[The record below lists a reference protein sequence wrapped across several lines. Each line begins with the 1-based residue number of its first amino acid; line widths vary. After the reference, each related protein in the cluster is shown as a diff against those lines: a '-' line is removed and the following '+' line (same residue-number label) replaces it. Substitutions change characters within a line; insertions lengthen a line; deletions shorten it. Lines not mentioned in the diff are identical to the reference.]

1 MVKITSGTIPGL
13 YDKDGRFALSF
24 VKQVMAIPGVQV
36 DREKF
41 LSSQLSSHCPREQ
54 VGEATITSP
63 AIAGIRRRKIDK
75 IANGVIRYHVRL
87 AGAGS
92 FLAGIP
98 GGLALLATLPADTVQ
113 FYCHALVLAQKLAY
127 LYGWPDLM
135 KDGKVDDETE
145 LKILMLI
152 GVMLGV
158 GQASNA
164 LKLIA
169 EGLAHEV
176 ITRVPRQA
184 LTKTAYYPVIKKA
197 LKWIGIKLTKESF
210 AKGVSKFVPL
220 VGGVVA
226 AGLTIYSL
234 PRMARKLK
242 NHLRELE
249 LAKPSQEK
257 PTTIVI
263 DP

>member
-1 MVKITSGTIPGL
+1 MIRVSNSRLPGI
-13 YDKDGRFALSF
+13 YDKDGRFAISF
-24 VKQVMAIPGVQV
+24 IKQIMAMPGVRV
-36 DREKF
+36 DRELF
-41 LSSQLSSHCPREQ
+41 LRSQLRSHCRRKQ
-54 VGEATITSP
+54 VDMAVAAAP

-92 FLAGIP
+92 FIAGIP

-113 FYCHALVLAQKLAY
+113 FYCHALILAQKLAY
-127 LYGWPDLM
+127 LYGWPDLL
-135 KDGKVDDETE
+135 KHGEVDDDTE
-145 LKILMLI
+145 LKVLMLI

-164 LKLIA
+164 LKVIA

-197 LKWIGIKLTKESF
+197 LKWIGIKVTKQSF

-220 VGGVVA
+220 VGGVIA
-226 AGLTIYSL
+226 AGITVYSL
-234 PRMARKLK
+234 PPMADKLKKHLRKL
-242 NHLRELE
+242 EP
-249 LAKPSQEK
+249 AKRPRDKSLMLDK
-257 PTTIVI
+257 T
-263 DP
+263 